1 MKRFADLTKK
11 IPARAATFF
20 GVLLFVVIGSFLIP
34 HGVFAADALESVGQG
49 AGLPETSLPILIARI
64 IRAVLGVLGIV
75 TVLLVVYAGFIYMG
89 AKGDSAKVDKAK
101 KIITNAVIGLI
112 IIFSSYS
119 IASYILGK
127 LLDAAFGPGT
137 IVSVAKKY
145 TEQANNIRILGVTAS
160 PGTDKATIKK
170 ICERYSYENCP
181 DGCIKL
187 KEPSCQFPCTVLQNG
202 KIKCRK
208 IPGCNGD
215 GPICVSPN
223 SKRVFSLKQNIIFSS
238 LLLKII

>member
-1 MKRFADLTKK
+1 MQLKK
-11 IPARAATFF
+11 
-20 GVLLFVVIGSFLIP
+20 
-34 HGVFAADALESVGQG
+34 
-49 AGLPETSLPILIARI
+49 
-64 IRAVLGVLGIV
+64 
-75 TVLLVVYAGFIYMG
+75 LLVIFSLIFL
-89 AKGDSAKVDKAK
+89 
-101 KIITNAVIGLI
+101 LI
-112 IIFSSYS
+112 IFISIF
-119 IASYILGK
+119 
-127 LLDAAFGPGT
+127 
-137 IVSVAKKY
+137 IVSANSKNVLNKKY
-145 TEQANNIRILGVTAS
+145 
-160 PGTDKATIKK
+160 TIKK